1 MVDQPTPG
9 VPVYV
14 VKSIVGGRRRVLRS
28 NLLLPLQGRI
38 RQEGE
43 TGEESSPDTES
54 ESETHGTAKATC
66 GRPKGTSHVNS
77 TKKRGAPVH
86 LSGDSQP
93 TLTSTLSTWQGMKI
107 VVRMKSV

>member
-14 VKSIVGGRRRVLRS
+14 VKSIAGGRPRVPHR

-38 RQEGE
+38 RQVGG
-43 TGEESSPDTES
+43 TGKENSPDS
-54 ESETHGTAKATC
+54 ESEGDTHEAAKATH

-86 LSGDSQP
+86 LSGDSLAHIDQ
-93 TLTSTLSTWQGMKI
+93 SILS
-107 VVRMKSV
+107 